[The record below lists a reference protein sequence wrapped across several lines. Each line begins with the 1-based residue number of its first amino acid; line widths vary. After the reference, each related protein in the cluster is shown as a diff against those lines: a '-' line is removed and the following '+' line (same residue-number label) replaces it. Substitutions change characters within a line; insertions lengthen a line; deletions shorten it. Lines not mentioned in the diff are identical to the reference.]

1 MKFLNTTVLAVL
13 LGVLASG
20 CSLYDQ
26 EDGGGTQ
33 VISAPVEGGSGAGRS
48 PVVNTGPPPRN
59 RTVYVPRVSGNTQV
73 SISRASVSGPYVA
86 MTFDDGPHPSNT
98 PKLLDLLK
106 ARNIKATFY
115 VVGTNAKRY
124 PQLLRRMVAEG
135 HEIGNHTVNH
145 LGLARISNEKV
156 RSELGQAHRAILDA
170 CGVPPTTVRPP
181 YGSVTKAQKQWIFDE
196 FGYTTVLWSVDPKD
210 WQRPGSSVVAR
221 RLVEGARNGSILLAH
236 DIHSPTI
243 TAMPSALDQLLRK
256 GFQFV
261 TVSQLMALQ
270 QSAATGPQPISLN
283 EMPKDVGPPHELA
296 MPGPEDGVAAIG
308 AVKVP

>member
-1 MKFLNTTVLAVL
+1 MKFTHTIVLAVF

-20 CSLYDQ
+20 CSLFK
-26 EDGGGTQ
+26 EKESPGTQ
-33 VISAPVEGGSGAGRS
+33 VLDLPNNGRAGGSGASGSGR
-48 PVVNTGPPPRN
+48 PPQN
-59 RTVYVPRVSGNTQV
+59 RTVYVPRISGNTQV
-73 SISRASVSGPYVA
+73 SISRARVSGPYLA

-98 PKLLDLLK
+98 PKLLDLLRE
-106 ARNIKATFY
+106 RNIRATFY
-115 VVGTNAKRY
+115 VVGTNARRY
-124 PQLLRRMVAEG
+124 PHLLRQMVAEG
-135 HEIGNHTVNH
+135 HEIGNHTINH
-145 LGLARISNEKV
+145 LGLARISNQKV
-156 RSELGQAHRAILDA
+156 RSELGQAHRAIIDA

-196 FGYTTVLWSVDPKD
+196 FGYTTVLWSVDPRD

-221 RLVEGARNGSILLAH
+221 RLVDGARNGSILLAH

-270 QSAATGPQPISLN
+270 RSSATGPPQISLGELPG
-283 EMPKDVGPPHELA
+283 EMGPPHELA
-296 MPGPEDGVAAIG
+296 APVGSGEGVAT
-308 AVKVP
+308 VSLLQEP